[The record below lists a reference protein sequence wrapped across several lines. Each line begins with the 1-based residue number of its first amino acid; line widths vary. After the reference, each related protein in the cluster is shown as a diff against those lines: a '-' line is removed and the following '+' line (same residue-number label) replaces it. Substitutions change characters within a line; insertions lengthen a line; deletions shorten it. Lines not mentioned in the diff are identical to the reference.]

1 MNFIKV
7 SRLIA
12 QAQCLTN
19 WGDCS
24 LTSYVALLK
33 NQNERCP
40 CIYLVLSATIR
51 RRATSMYLPRSFS
64 HGSDESSLRTDP
76 TLTRNDF

>member
-7 SRLIA
+7 SCLIA

-24 LTSYVALLK
+24 LTSYVAPLK
-33 NQNERCP
+33 SRNERCA
-40 CIYLVLSATIR
+40 CIYIDLSATIR

-64 HGSDESSLRTDP
+64 H
-76 TLTRNDF
+76 

>member
-7 SRLIA
+7 SCLTA

-24 LTSYVALLK
+24 LTSYVAPLK
-33 NQNERCP
+33 NRNERCAS
-40 CIYLVLSATIR
+40 IYLNLSATTTS
-51 RRATSMYLPRSFS
+51 ATIMYLPPSFS
-64 HGSDESSLRTDP
+64 H
-76 TLTRNDF
+76 